1 VSVKRALAVLAPL
14 LALAPLVAVVLVVL
28 IFGRGDAR
36 VVVSLLGS
44 ILRGAVPLLLCGLA
58 VTIGFRGGALNLGA
72 EGQLIVGAV
81 AAAAVGTK
89 LPLGPLL
96 LPAELI
102 AGALAG
108 ALWASCAAWLK
119 EKRGAPEVL
128 TTILLNFIAIQ
139 VARFL
144 IDSGNPL
151 NEAAGREIQSDAL
164 PDSGVISPI
173 PLFGVDV
180 PPGLLL
186 AILLGVLLERGL
198 FATRPGL
205 ELRLAGTS
213 PGVARAQGFSA
224 RRALWTAFVLGGAL
238 AGLAGALGLA
248 GVTRRL
254 YMTIGEGAGYTAVA
268 VALVADLRPVLVIG
282 AALAFAALETATMA
296 LQREHGIPHT
306 AASAIE
312 GLVILAVLARNA
324 YARLRGAPA

>member
-1 VSVKRALAVLAPL
+1 MKRALAVLAPL
-14 LALAPLVAVVLVVL
+14 LAVLLVLLV
-28 IFGRGDAR
+28 FGRGDAR
-36 VVVSLLGS
+36 VVLSLAGS
-44 ILRGAVPLLLCGLA
+44 ILRGSVPLLLCGLA
-58 VTIGFRGGALNLGA
+58 VTIGFRAGALNLGA

-89 LPLGPLL
+89 VPLGPLT
-96 LPAELI
+96 LPAELL

-108 ALWASCAAWLK
+108 ALWGSCAAWLK

-128 TTILLNFIAIQ
+128 TTILLNFVAIQ

-151 NEAAGREIQSDAL
+151 SEAAGREIQSDAL
-164 PDSGVISPI
+164 PESGVLSPI
-173 PLFGVDV
+173 SILGLEV

-186 AILLGVLLERGL
+186 AILLAVALDRGL

-205 ELRLAGTS
+205 ELRLSGVS
-213 PGVARAQGFSA
+213 PGVARAQGFSP
-224 RRALWTAFVLGGAL
+224 RRALWTAFLLGGAL

-268 VALVADLRPVLVIG
+268 VALVAGLRPVLVIG
-282 AALAFAALETATMA
+282 AALAFAALETGTMA

-312 GLVILAVLARNA
+312 GLLILAVLARNA
-324 YARLRGAPA
+324 FSRAREVPA